1 MKPIRTLK
9 QSPITL
15 CMLLLLM
22 QSSSAQICS
31 NPAGVIYG
39 LDNNGGIF
47 PITVATAVVGARI
60 NPAYPGNAPAASNAI
75 GYNPTNGRFYYFK
88 RNADNAPQEFVSF
101 NPVTNTYAILANCPT
116 TNNIRTGCV
125 NAQGSGYY
133 CIDAAANLYF
143 YRFSSNMWRLITG
156 TYFNQ
161 FGTNVTATIA
171 AHSSGDIAMDGW
183 GDLWYLCSDVASY
196 GLYQFRGTLPTAA
209 VASLNLIEKIPPT
222 TPTPGGTNFA
232 GIGFSPTGQIYI
244 SQSGDKLYRMNN
256 NQTLTLLGTFTTPG
270 VGGDLTSCVFPFAA
284 LAIDQRDL
292 NVQSTGDQEILL
304 TWNRRDQNVKG
315 YFVESSNDGERW
327 ITLGFVENDNT
338 QTSNTKYSF
347 TYQAPSS
354 GRYYYRIRQV
364 GDQGQIVY
372 SEVKFIDVKI
382 NNLISITPNP
392 TRGIIQVNNSMN
404 AFSKISIIDIS
415 GKVLKESQLSKGLNS
430 IALTAYPPGTYIIRM
445 QSENGQMHY
454 EKIIKE

>member
-1 MKPIRTLK
+1 M
-9 QSPITL
+9 
-15 CMLLLLM
+15 
-22 QSSSAQICS
+22 
-31 NPAGVIYG
+31 
-39 LDNNGGIF
+39 DNNGGIF

-60 NPAYPGNAPAASNAI
+60 NPPYTGNAPAASNAI
-75 GYNPTNGRFYYFK
+75 GYNASNGRFYYFK

-101 NPVTNTYAILANCPT
+101 NPSTNTYTILANCPT

-125 NAQGSGYY
+125 NVLGTGYY

-143 YRFSSNMWRLITG
+143 YRFTSNTWRLITS

-161 FGTNVTATIA
+161 FGTNVTAAIA

-183 GDLWYLCSDVASY
+183 GDLWYLCSDPASY
-196 GLYQFRGTLPTAA
+196 GLYYFRGALPVNP
-209 VASLNLIEKIPPT
+209 VASMNLIERIPPT
-222 TPTPGGTNFA
+222 TPTPGGNNFA

-256 NQTLTLLGTFTTPG
+256 DESLTLLGTFTTPN
-270 VGGDLTSCVFPFAA
+270 VGGDLTSCVFPFMA
-284 LAIDQRDL
+284 LAVNQRDL
-292 NVQSTGDQEILL
+292 TVQSIGNQEILL
-304 TWNRRDQNVKG
+304 TWNRQDQNVKG
-315 YFVESSNDGERW
+315 YFVESSTDAERW
-327 ITLGFVENDNT
+327 ITLGFVENNNT
-338 QTSNTKYSF
+338 QTRNTKYTF
-347 TYQAPSS
+347 TYLVPSI

-372 SEVKFIDVKI
+372 SEVKFIDIKI

-404 AFSKISIIDIS
+404 AFSRISILDVS
-415 GKVLKESQLSKGLNS
+415 GKGLKELQLRKGLNS

-445 QSENGQMHY
+445 QSGNGQTHY